1 MRNNQ
6 PVTQREY
13 RLNDEQLLISRTD
26 LKGRI
31 TYANSHFVEV
41 SGFDWEELYGADHN
55 IVRHPDMPP
64 PVFEDL
70 WATLQKGDS
79 WQGLVKNRC
88 KNGDHYWVQAT
99 VTPIIED
106 GECLGYT
113 SVRVKADA
121 EAVQRAEKQYA
132 RLRDDKGHGLTV
144 RDGRV
149 TRGGVL
155 GWWTRLNLGS
165 VRAKLVMM
173 TLVPLLLL
181 AVSSGVGLFGLQVSG
196 ERLDELNR
204 DGLQDVIRLQQIDQL
219 ISQAHQQVGGQDRME
234 ILSERETHAESLS
247 EIVVRLRELWGEYRD
262 RDVNATS
269 LADDFGEAVT
279 RYVDENL
286 TNIRDA
292 LASEDSM
299 DTFTALNNDIQPLR
313 ERGRELSGMVNE
325 LIEQKRQAALDMSE
339 AASAGQ
345 RQMMI
350 GQAVFL
356 LVGLVVLVAFGGWIM
371 RAINRPLHRARNI
384 ALQIASGNLA
394 TVVPKLKDDEF
405 GRLMDTLGIMRRSLY
420 ITTLGVKHGIGVVEP
435 ASRSIADGNEGLASR
450 TEQQASSLQETASSM
465 EEMTTT
471 VQQNSDNARQAS
483 GLAMDN
489 ANRMRDTGELM
500 QEVVSSME
508 RITASSQKMK
518 DIIGVI
524 DGIAFQTNILALNA
538 SVEAARAGEHGRG
551 FAVVAEEVRSLAGRS
566 ADAAKEIRGLIDGTN
581 GEIEG
586 GASRVQQVE
595 SAMSEVMETSTRVND
610 IIGEITAASEEQ
622 SNGIG
627 QINQA
632 IGELDQV
639 TQENASRVE
648 ETATAA
654 KSLMRQ
660 IEDLARDIQVFRMRG
675 MGAEQVVAV
684 ASASASRSQAGGGS
698 GPESPRQVERDPLP
712 EKRQSRSAPASS
724 AAEEE
729 WETF

>member
-13 RLNDEQLLISRTD
+13 KLDSEELLISRTD

-41 SGFDWEELYGADHN
+41 SGFSWDELYGSPHN
-55 IVRHPDMPP
+55 IIRHPDMPTQ
-64 PVFEDL
+64 VFEDL

-88 KNGDHYWVQAT
+88 KNGDHYWVHAT

-113 SVRVKADA
+113 SVRVKAEP
-121 EAVQRAEKQYA
+121 EAIQRAERQYA
-132 RLRDDKGHGLTV
+132 RLREDKGHGLTV
-144 RDGRV
+144 RNGRV
-149 TRGGVL
+149 TRGGL
-155 GWWTRLNLGS
+155 AGWWARLNLGS

-181 AVSSGVGLFGLQVSG
+181 VASSGVGLFGLQVSG
-196 ERLDELNR
+196 ERVDELNR

-219 ISQAHQQVGGQDRME
+219 VSQAHQQVGGQDRME
-234 ILSERETHAESLS
+234 ILSERETHAESLG
-247 EIVVRLRELWGEYRD
+247 EITVRLRELWGEYRD

-325 LIEQKRQAALDMSE
+325 LIEQKRQAALDMS
-339 AASAGQ
+339 AAAEAGQ
-345 RQMMI
+345 RQMLI

-356 LVGLVVLVAFGGWIM
+356 LVGLVVLIAFGAWIM

-384 ALQIASGNLA
+384 SLQIASGNLA

-420 ITTLGVKHGIGVVEP
+420 NTTLSVKRGVDVVEP

-450 TEQQASSLQETASSM
+450 TEQQASSLQQTASSM

-586 GASRVQQVE
+586 GSSRVQQVE

-639 TQENASRVE
+639 TQENASRVQ

-654 KSLMRQ
+654 KDLMRQ
-660 IEDLARDIQVFRMRG
+660 VEELAQDMQVFRMRG
-675 MGAEQVVAV
+675 MGAEQVIAA
-684 ASASASRSQAGGGS
+684 ASAPRRQTGGASGA
-698 GPESPRQVERDPLP
+698 ESPRQVQRDPLP
-712 EKRQSRSAPASS
+712 EKRQSRSVPASS